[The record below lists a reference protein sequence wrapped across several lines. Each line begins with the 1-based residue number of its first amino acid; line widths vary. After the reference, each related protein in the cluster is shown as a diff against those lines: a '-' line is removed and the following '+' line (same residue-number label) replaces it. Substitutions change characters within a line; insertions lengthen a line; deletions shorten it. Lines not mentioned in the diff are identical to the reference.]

1 MWAETLSGYWNQLM
15 QDVFFK
21 SIASTIGAVVAGMF
35 GGVAALVTVLFL
47 LLCCDFLLGFWRAWR
62 RHCVSARKARAG
74 VMKMF
79 FYAIAVFVMAAV
91 EHAVRNCGAPL
102 PVRDV
107 FLAFLCVNEALSCL
121 DHLAFFGVPVPA
133 RIRERL
139 RSYREKILGE

>member
-1 MWAETLSGYWNQLM
+1 MWLQTLAAYWNEMM
-15 QDVFFK
+15 QDILFK
-21 SIASTIGAVVAGMF
+21 GLCSTICAVVAGMF
-35 GGVAALVTVLFL
+35 GGVAALMTVLFL

-62 RHCVSARKARAG
+62 CHCVSARKARAG
-74 VMKMF
+74 ALKMV

-107 FLAFLCVNEALSCL
+107 FLAFLCVNEGLSCL
-121 DHLAFFGVPVPA
+121 DHLSFFGVPVPA
-133 RIRERL
+133 RIRDRL